1 MKQFI
6 VLAAILPILLVFVS
20 QFTLDA
26 VRSLRMN
33 AAEDAIRAF
42 CLEAAYYGGGGA
54 AEAEALR
61 HRLAQ
66 IFKSDIRDINIE
78 LVRTDEA
85 HIDWSLSFP
94 IGDIM
99 AGAAF
104 MGLSP
109 SENRGRVQMNGTI
122 VIVPKKP
129 EPLPPDKEPPD
140 EENPPPPDDEPPEE
154 VPPLQESIA
163 YKGESSHSTIVDIR
177 IYTYYTA

>member
-42 CLEAAYYGGGGA
+42 CIEAAYYGGGGA

-66 IFKSDIRDINIE
+66 IFKSDVRDINLE
-78 LVRTDEA
+78 LARTDDA
-85 HIDWSLSFP
+85 HINWNLSFP
-94 IGDIM
+94 VGDIM
-99 AGAAF
+99 AGAAL

-109 SENRGRVQMNGTI
+109 VENRGRVQMNGTI

-129 EPLPPDKEPPD
+129 EPLPPEEKEPPD
-140 EENPPPPDDEPPEE
+140 EENSPPAEDESPPDEE
-154 VPPLQESIA
+154 TPLQ
-163 YKGESSHSTIVDIR
+163 
-177 IYTYYTA
+177 

>member
-26 VRSLRMN
+26 VRSIRLN

-54 AEAEALR
+54 AEAEALK

-66 IFKSDIRDINIE
+66 IFKSDIRDINLE
-78 LVRTDEA
+78 LVRTDDA
-85 HIDWSLSFP
+85 HINWNLSFP
-94 IGDIM
+94 VGDIM

-122 VIVPKKP
+122 VIVPKIP
-129 EPLPPDKEPPD
+129 EPKPPEEKEPPD
-140 EENPPPPDDEPPEE
+140 EENPPPADDEPLPEDKPPQAEPPEE
-154 VPPLQESIA
+154 DSQFQESII
-163 YKGESSHSTIVDIR
+163 E
-177 IYTYYTA
+177 